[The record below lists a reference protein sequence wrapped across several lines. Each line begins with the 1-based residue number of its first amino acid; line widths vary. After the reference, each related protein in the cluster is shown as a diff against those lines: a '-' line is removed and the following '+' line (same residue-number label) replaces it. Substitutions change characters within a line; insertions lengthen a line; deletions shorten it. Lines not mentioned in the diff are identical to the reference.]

1 MANNCSLKFN
11 ETKVYTNLKAEVG
24 NDDVL
29 FNSLMSA
36 VIDGSR
42 PSGFNK
48 EFETYYSNN
57 YGSIPSTNDESKE
70 DEPSTNG
77 DDAVDA
83 MSQEELDKLFGG
95 N

>member
-48 EFETYYSNN
+48 EFETYYANN
-57 YGSIPSTNDESKE
+57 YGSIPNTMMK
-70 DEPSTNG
+70 
-77 DDAVDA
+77 VK
-83 MSQEELDKLFGG
+83 KLLLLFKIFIRIEILM
-95 N
+95 